1 MGFTIL
7 NVLQCEY
14 YNRGHPDTVDQLDD
28 RKITIRSWFPRKLV
42 VNHNYHITMDQ
53 SQPIA
58 TRWKSLCFLRSPLEY
73 WRRQNCKRWSYFC
86 LAVACLLYVGTMV
99 AKKLLVSDKITACGE
114 TNVSWVLYV
123 KFRIEEH
130 SLVKLFA
137 FLKNVCYQYFY
148 FVPFFCF
155 LLFCFM
161 FFTSY
166 WLAHN
171 QLSWNVFFSCN
182 GIDQLCL
189 GGPDCSSH
197 TIRRPR
203 SAWMLDGITF
213 GYNIQYFESTLIIYV
228 LLCGYTLCR
237 DQIQGGH
244 GNNGYN
250 NTHSSSASP
259 KVPDCFPHGIVS
271 FALI

>member
-1 MGFTIL
+1 M
-7 NVLQCEY
+7 C
-14 YNRGHPDTVDQLDD
+14 
-28 RKITIRSWFPRKLV
+28 
-42 VNHNYHITMDQ
+42 
-53 SQPIA
+53 
-58 TRWKSLCFLRSPLEY
+58 
-73 WRRQNCKRWSYFC
+73 
-86 LAVACLLYVGTMV
+86 
-99 AKKLLVSDKITACGE
+99 E

-148 FVPFFCF
+148 FVPFFV
-155 LLFCFM
+155 LFCFVLC
-161 FFTSY
+161 FLRATDWPTTSFLGMY
-166 WLAHN
+166 
-171 QLSWNVFFSCN
+171 FFSCN

-189 GGPDCSSH
+189 GGPGCSSH

-203 SAWMLDGITF
+203 SAWMLDGT

-237 DQIQGGH
+237 NQIQGGH

-259 KVPDCFPHGIVS
+259 EVPDCFPHRIVS
-271 FALI
+271 FALIKIE